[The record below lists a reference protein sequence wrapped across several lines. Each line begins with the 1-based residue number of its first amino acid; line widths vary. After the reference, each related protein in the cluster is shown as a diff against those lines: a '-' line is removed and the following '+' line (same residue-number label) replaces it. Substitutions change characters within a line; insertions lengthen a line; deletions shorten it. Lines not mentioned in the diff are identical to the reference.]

1 MTIETETLLVREVAE
16 RLGLERRDIYRLLRT
31 GVLYGRPDR
40 VGDMRVSKE
49 SVDQYEASRSASA

>member
-16 RLGLERRDIYRLLRT
+16 RLGLERRDVYRLLRT

-40 VGDMRVSKE
+40 VGDMRVSKD
-49 SVDQYEASRSASA
+49 SVEAYEASKSASA